1 MGGGNREYNLPAG
14 KGVQSGVKIFHPL
27 PMVFWIKVKFIQMDR
42 AQSSECRLCN
52 LSSEEECCVAGTGIS
67 WIREIFQLSL
77 VFLYP
82 RLLLSDS
89 YPQASVDHLSRT
101 SLFSELSDLSVT
113 DIDDSDHH
121 KVVEATGP
129 RTVS

>member
-1 MGGGNREYNLPAG
+1 
-14 KGVQSGVKIFHPL
+14 
-27 PMVFWIKVKFIQMDR
+27 MDR

-52 LSSEEECCVAGTGIS
+52 LSSEEECCVVGTGIS

-82 RLLLSDS
+82 QLLLSDS

-113 DIDDSDHH
+113 DIDDGDHH
-121 KVVEATGP
+121 KVIEATGP